1 MSTYIE
7 RDIYIYKHYIL
18 YSVHISC
25 EYIYTSTCA
34 HGRPPL
40 GSMSCPSWALS
51 SWECCSKEF
60 AEISSGNVC
69 LTSLMWASC
78 LWVPFIDSFLLG
90 ASIWHFGVW
99 RTNFSLWA
107 AILIASNMDMVLQQ
121 NNVQKN
127 PCNDICW
134 QDWCLGKR
142 RKKTWSGTL
151 THTPFSEVA

>member
-1 MSTYIE
+1 MC
-7 RDIYIYKHYIL
+7 
-18 YSVHISC
+18 SVHISC
-25 EYIYTSTCA
+25 EYIYIYILQPA
-34 HGRPPL
+34 HMAVLCWAAWVAHLWHTQQL
-40 GSMSCPSWALS
+40 GVLL
-51 SWECCSKEF
+51 ER
-60 AEISSGNVC
+60 IRGNFIRKC
-69 LTSLMWASC
+69 FLDLILMWASR